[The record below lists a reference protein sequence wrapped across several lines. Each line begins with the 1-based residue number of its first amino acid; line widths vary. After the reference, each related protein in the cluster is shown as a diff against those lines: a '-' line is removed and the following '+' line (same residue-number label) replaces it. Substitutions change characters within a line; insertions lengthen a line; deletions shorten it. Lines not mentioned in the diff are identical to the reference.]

1 MKGQLLS
8 RVVRL
13 KSIGLSILPPVF
25 GVLAIL
31 AIYQTTL
38 DARLLSHNERLGFE
52 MGRLNS
58 LRHHNQVETERMKD
72 EIDRLRFHK
81 EEELFHARLRLGML
95 NSGEVVYQFPHG
107 RDDRRRLE
115 EPAQ

>member
-25 GVLAIL
+25 GVLSIL

-38 DARLLSHNERLGFE
+38 DVRLLSHNDRLGSE
-52 MGRLNS
+52 MGRLRS
-58 LRHHNQVETERMKD
+58 LRHHKEIEVERMRD
-72 EIDRLRFHK
+72 EIDRLRSDQ

-95 NSGEVVYQFPHG
+95 DSGEVVYQFPHG
-107 RDDRRRLE
+107 RDTRRLLE
-115 EPAQ
+115 DPTR

>member
-1 MKGQLLS
+1 MKGQLLA

-13 KSIGLSILPPVF
+13 KGIGLSILPPVF
-25 GVLAIL
+25 GVLSIL

-38 DARLLSHNERLGFE
+38 DVQLVSHNERLGFE
-52 MGRLNS
+52 MARLRS
-58 LRHHNQVETERMKD
+58 LKHHKEIQAERMTD
-72 EIDRLRFHK
+72 EIDRLRSHQ

-107 RDDRRRLE
+107 RESKRLLE
-115 EPAQ
+115 EPTQ